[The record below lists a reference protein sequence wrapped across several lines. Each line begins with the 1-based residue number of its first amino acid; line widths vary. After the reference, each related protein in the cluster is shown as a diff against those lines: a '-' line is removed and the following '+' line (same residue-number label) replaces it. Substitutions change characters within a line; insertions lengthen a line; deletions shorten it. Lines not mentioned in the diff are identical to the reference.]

1 MGPAAFNLL
10 KANKPPS
17 PEMAQALEEIC
28 IAAAAKN
35 VRLLP
40 AAEPQNAQTAVDA
53 WTLDLAKRYNNNKRL
68 EPALL
73 YNTYQCYLKSIPS
86 TIAEHIAIAEK
97 ADFTLGAKLVR
108 GAYMETEPRKLIH
121 DTKEDTDKCYDG
133 VAEALMR
140 REYNNVLQP
149 ADGEK
154 AITMPRV
161 DVFIA
166 SHNLPSVEAAMR
178 VTEELQQTSSMYGH
192 EDKKAALGEVNY
204 AQLLGM
210 ADEVSCAL
218 LAAQRKTAS
227 GVIEP
232 RVHKYCPHGTLSQ
245 CLNYLLRR
253 AAENRDA
260 MGRTKETAHA
270 MRDELVR
277 RTKKTLRLI

>member
-28 IAAAAKN
+28 DAATAKN

-40 AAEPQNAQTAVDA
+40 AAEPQNAQAAVDA
-53 WTLDLAKRYNNNKRL
+53 WTLDLATKYNSNKRPQ
-68 EPALL
+68 PALL
-73 YNTYQCYLKSIPS
+73 YNTYQCYLKSAPS
-86 TIAEHIAIAEK
+86 TIAKHIAIAEK
-97 ADFTLGAKLVR
+97 EDFTLGAKLVR
-108 GAYMETEPRKLIH
+108 GAYMETEPRHLIH
-121 DTKEDTDKCYDG
+121 DTKVDTDKCYDG
-133 VAEALMR
+133 VTEALMR
-140 REYNNVLQP
+140 REYNDVLRS

-154 AITMPRV
+154 VVIKMPRV

-166 SHNLPSVEAAMR
+166 SHNLPSVEAAMK
-178 VTEELQQTSSMYGH
+178 VTEELHKSNMYDH
-192 EDKKAALGEVNY
+192 DEKRAALGEVNY

-218 LAAQRKTAS
+218 LAAQKKTAS

-270 MRDELVR
+270 MRDELAR
-277 RTKKTLRLI
+277 RMKKSLRLI